1 MFNKGVRNV
10 ETLMIAE
17 DLTALGQISL
27 ASSLGVI
34 EAQSVRPAMLP
45 TALLSTQSEG
55 FGTPVSLSTED
66 WIEAALAQ
74 WLDMGEKFA
83 GILVGYVG
91 QPSLINKLSIIM
103 DHLVL
108 PITVI
113 DPVMG
118 DRGTLYPGLTKDS
131 VMAMRQL
138 CQKATIIT
146 PNWTEL
152 CLLTGNDPNLKYTPK
167 LLNSMVE
174 RLRKDAISAR
184 VVITGIYNQD
194 TVITA
199 YQSNNGQFNFLKA
212 SLIAGHFFGTG
223 DLFSAILTSQLVK
236 NASFERAIQVAHKGL
251 QVAIT
256 QTAPLKDQERRYG
269 LRLSRLLSYLTSID
283 K

>member
-45 TALLSTQSEG
+45 TTLLSTQSEG

-152 CLLTGNDPNLKYTPK
+152 CLLTGNDLNLKYTPK

-174 RLRKDAISAR
+174 R
-184 VVITGIYNQD
+184 
-194 TVITA
+194 
-199 YQSNNGQFNFLKA
+199 
-212 SLIAGHFFGTG
+212 
-223 DLFSAILTSQLVK
+223 
-236 NASFERAIQVAHKGL
+236 
-251 QVAIT
+251 
-256 QTAPLKDQERRYG
+256 
-269 LRLSRLLSYLTSID
+269 
-283 K
+283 